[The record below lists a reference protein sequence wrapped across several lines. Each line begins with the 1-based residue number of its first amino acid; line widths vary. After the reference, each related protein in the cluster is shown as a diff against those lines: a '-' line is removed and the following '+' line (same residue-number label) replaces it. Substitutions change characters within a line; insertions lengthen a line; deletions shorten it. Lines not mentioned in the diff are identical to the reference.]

1 MLGGSGS
8 LSRIRA
14 QQQPK
19 LPTAA
24 SSIGTS
30 SSNAVVVVPA
40 RPSTTATSSTANK
53 TTSPSSSSPIARPR
67 PRPRLWMNNPAVNK
81 KKRKSSS
88 SSSPED
94 DNTYR
99 LHQYGGY
106 TFHSDDEESE
116 SEDEQ
121 EDNDLGY
128 DPYYAGLGANT
139 KKYKRRRV
147 PRRVGHNQN
156 HHPGA
161 KRRHWGDLS
170 ISSAAVTFS
179 SDECD
184 DDDGTARR
192 VRFSRQIVSDVQYRP
207 YTAREDVR
215 DLFYSKADERRFRA
229 EYAEWKRTS
238 SLFDCD
244 EDEDDSSSESESDD
258 GEGDGCGEEAI
269 VDIDEQWRPPPPGDD
284 DDLEEQQQGAAAEE
298 EGDLDDLLSTAHE
311 DSPSP
316 TTVSPDVSDEDEM
329 EEAEAAAATTSD
341 NDDESTDSE
350 SEEDEEA

>member
-1 MLGGSGS
+1 
-8 LSRIRA
+8 
-14 QQQPK
+14 
-19 LPTAA
+19 
-24 SSIGTS
+24 
-30 SSNAVVVVPA
+30 
-40 RPSTTATSSTANK
+40 
-53 TTSPSSSSPIARPR
+53 
-67 PRPRLWMNNPAVNK
+67 MNNPAVNK

-88 SSSPED
+88 SSSAED
-94 DNTYR
+94 DNKSVDDTYR

-121 EDNDLGY
+121 EDNELGY

-139 KKYKRRRV
+139 KKHKRRRV
-147 PRRVGHNQN
+147 PRRVGHNRN

-170 ISSAAVTFS
+170 IASTSAAVTFS

-184 DDDGTARR
+184 DDNDRGDGTARR

-215 DLFYSKADERRFRA
+215 ELFYSKADERRFRA

-258 GEGDGCGEEAI
+258 GGDDGGEEAI
-269 VDIDEQWRPPPPGDD
+269 VDIDEQWRPTPPGDD
-284 DDLEEQQQGAAAEE
+284 DDLEEQQGAAAEE
-298 EGDLDDLLSTAHE
+298 EGDLDDDLLGTAHE

-329 EEAEAAAATTSD
+329 EEAEAVATTSD

-350 SEEDEEA
+350 SEED

>member
-1 MLGGSGS
+1 MSGRVVMLGGGGS

-19 LPTAA
+19 LPTA
-24 SSIGTS
+24 SGIGTSRS
-30 SSNAVVVVPA
+30 SSNA
-40 RPSTTATSSTANK
+40 STATSSTANK

-94 DNTYR
+94 DDTYR

-139 KKYKRRRV
+139 KKHKRRRV
-147 PRRVGHNQN
+147 PRRVSHNQN

-170 ISSAAVTFS
+170 ISSTSAAVTFS

-184 DDDGTARR
+184 DNDGTARR

-244 EDEDDSSSESESDD
+244 EDEDDSSSESESD
-258 GEGDGCGEEAI
+258 EGDGGGEEAI
-269 VDIDEQWRPPPPGDD
+269 VDIDEQWRPTPPGDD

-316 TTVSPDVSDEDEM
+316 TTVSPDVSDEDEV
-329 EEAEAAAATTSD
+329 EEAEAAAANTSD
-341 NDDESTDSE
+341 IDDESTDSE
-350 SEEDEEA
+350 SEEDEDA